1 MIVDEA
7 HTCAK
12 PTGANKYQQQRYR
25 LLKDL
30 SDKPEKHLVLL
41 TATPH
46 SGQSEEFQS
55 LIGLLNP
62 EFENFQ
68 LQTPAEREALS
79 HYFVQRRRAD
89 IKQYL
94 GKEMVFP
101 ERVQIDKEEYA
112 FATDYCNLLNHL
124 IEFVKNGIKKA
135 SGADKRKQRYI

>member
-1 MIVDEA
+1 M
-7 HTCAK
+7 
-12 PTGANKYQQQRYR
+12 
-25 LLKDL
+25 KDL

-94 GKEMVFP
+94 GKEMVSRNVCRSTKKNMLSQP
-101 ERVQIDKEEYA
+101 TI
-112 FATDYCNLLNHL
+112 ATC
-124 IEFVKNGIKKA
+124 
-135 SGADKRKQRYI
+135 